1 MSHQPSILPEFLHL
15 VARKASEFQTSLF
28 ALFIQINCAHPLI
41 RVPDAKELLIAISTK
56 PIHSPD
62 FIVLLRAAPWYVY
75 QTLLKS
81 DRRVDE
87 PEKADIIFVYD
98 YCRLMWALSEEHAE
112 HHWWA
117 SEYLKKK
124 LTGTGGPALV
134 SAYNVMTQVWGQHGF
149 SSVRLCPKTDW

>member
-1 MSHQPSILPEFLHL
+1 M
-15 VARKASEFQTSLF
+15 
-28 ALFIQINCAHPLI
+28 
-41 RVPDAKELLIAISTK
+41 D
-56 PIHSPD
+56 D
-62 FIVLLRAAPWYVY
+62 
-75 QTLLKS
+75 
-81 DRRVDE
+81 

-134 SAYNVMTQVWGQHGF
+134 SAYNVMTQVRPHTLLF
-149 SSVRLCPKTDW
+149 SLTNSRSLLTLWCSVFLTVPLQFRSVCSKMPFLSLSINMIDHPCMLAPVGTFACMWMQLLTAL